1 MARRLSIIAAMMVMV
16 ISQAMAQTAP
26 SPAEEAAYKGLH
38 AAAAK
43 GDGAEVRRLLT
54 FGAKLEGPGP
64 GRADALACGGVQ
76 IP

>member
-43 GDGAEVRRLLT
+43 GE
-54 FGAKLEGPGP
+54 GAKFAG
-64 GRADALACGGVQ
+64 C
-76 IP
+76 

>member
-43 GDGAEVRRLLT
+43 GDGAEVRLL
-54 FGAKLEGPGP
+54 LVEG
-64 GRADALACGGVQ
+64 
-76 IP
+76 I